1 MRPPELEEGSQSTST
16 TAQSTVAPTKE
27 KSTSGKKTDEGKGK
41 KDKPLKEKKCK
52 SEIALKVQQIL
63 KCVYS
68 IQIKG
73 QGNERNKRRAT
84 SATKDS
90 SIFK

>member
-1 MRPPELEEGSQSTST
+1 VARLKLLYEEIMRPPELPEEGSQSTST
-16 TAQSTVAPTKE
+16 TAQSTVPPTKE

-41 KDKPLKEKKCK
+41 KDKPPKEKKCK
-52 SEIALKVQQIL
+52 SATALKDVQQIL

-73 QGNERNKRRAT
+73 
-84 SATKDS
+84 
-90 SIFK
+90 